1 MRPFEEILAIDSAA
15 AFDCAALELF
25 RFQAER
31 CGVYREY
38 LAEIGVDPAAVRRV
52 DEIPMLP
59 IEFFKWRDVYCGDTE
74 PQIVFT
80 SSNTGQSVASHHMM
94 ASTAL
99 YEAAFTAA
107 FERFYGNPARWSLYG
122 LLPNYLQ
129 REGSSLVYMVDRL
142 IGRCGSGGFY
152 LDDYERLLADMA
164 ADPKPKIY
172 AKRSASTGST
182 PNTAWPNSRRRPT
195 PTAAAVSARRA
206 GCASRCATSTTP
218 SAACCPTSG
227 AASTS
232 STWRTVSRAPSF
244 RRRTWGASRPTDRSA
259 SKDVSTTATSGA
271 ATCWYNNRKIRMK
284 VVAFVPIRLNSQRV
298 EGKNLRLLGGEPL
311 LCHILRTL
319 LEVEAIDEVY
329 VYCSDPAVRPY
340 LPDGV
345 RFLRRSPRLDRN
357 ETLGREIYDA
367 FTAEVVAD
375 VYLLAHATSPF
386 IRPATIAAVLH
397 KVTDEGYD
405 SAFSAERM
413 QTFAW
418 YRGEP
423 LNYALDA
430 IPRTQEIEPVFVET
444 SAFFIFRREIWCD
457 LHQRIGRHPYV
468 AVVDRIEGIDIDY
481 PEDFAL
487 AEVIAKLPNR

>member
-1 MRPFEEILAIDSAA
+1 
-15 AFDCAALELF
+15 
-25 RFQAER
+25 
-31 CGVYREY
+31 
-38 LAEIGVDPAAVRRV
+38 
-52 DEIPMLP
+52 
-59 IEFFKWRDVYCGDTE
+59 
-74 PQIVFT
+74 
-80 SSNTGQSVASHHMM
+80 
-94 ASTAL
+94 
-99 YEAAFTAA
+99 
-107 FERFYGNPARWSLYG
+107 
-122 LLPNYLQ
+122 
-129 REGSSLVYMVDRL
+129 
-142 IGRCGSGGFY
+142 
-152 LDDYERLLADMA
+152 
-164 ADPKPKIY
+164 
-172 AKRSASTGST
+172 
-182 PNTAWPNSRRRPT
+182 
-195 PTAAAVSARRA
+195 
-206 GCASRCATSTTP
+206 
-218 SAACCPTSG
+218 
-227 AASTS
+227 
-232 STWRTVSRAPSF
+232 
-244 RRRTWGASRPTDRSA
+244 
-259 SKDVSTTATSGA
+259 
-271 ATCWYNNRKIRMK
+271 MK

-386 IRPATIAAVLH
+386 IRPATIAAALH

-444 SAFFIFRREIWCD
+444 SVLHLPPRNMVRPASAHRPAPLRRRRRPHRGDRHRLSRRFRAGRGDRKTAEQIIVAGRRSAKIRITFIADATHLR
-457 LHQRIGRHPYV
+457 PV
-468 AVVDRIEGIDIDY
+468 S
-481 PEDFAL
+481 P
-487 AEVIAKLPNR
+487 

>member
-1 MRPFEEILAIDSAA
+1 
-15 AFDCAALELF
+15 
-25 RFQAER
+25 
-31 CGVYREY
+31 
-38 LAEIGVDPAAVRRV
+38 
-52 DEIPMLP
+52 
-59 IEFFKWRDVYCGDTE
+59 
-74 PQIVFT
+74 
-80 SSNTGQSVASHHMM
+80 
-94 ASTAL
+94 
-99 YEAAFTAA
+99 
-107 FERFYGNPARWSLYG
+107 
-122 LLPNYLQ
+122 
-129 REGSSLVYMVDRL
+129 
-142 IGRCGSGGFY
+142 
-152 LDDYERLLADMA
+152 
-164 ADPKPKIY
+164 
-172 AKRSASTGST
+172 
-182 PNTAWPNSRRRPT
+182 
-195 PTAAAVSARRA
+195 
-206 GCASRCATSTTP
+206 
-218 SAACCPTSG
+218 
-227 AASTS
+227 
-232 STWRTVSRAPSF
+232 
-244 RRRTWGASRPTDRSA
+244 
-259 SKDVSTTATSGA
+259 
-271 ATCWYNNRKIRMK
+271 MK

-357 ETLGREIYDA
+357 ETLGRV
-367 FTAEVVAD
+367 FN
-375 VYLLAHATSPF
+375 LLGRAIDNKPQPVTCEKWSIH
-386 IRPATIAAVLH
+386 RPATIAAALH